1 MPRRGRPKVEG
12 RDPAYAHT
20 FQAKRPPLPNGMPAS
35 VRIPPVDDAPPAKPS
50 SPAGAGEEPSL
61 TAEPSP
67 DQVATD
73 QAVEPAETAPDPKAE
88 TKAENPRP
96 AAKPR
101 KRPKVEQP
109 AAAPARSKDDAA
121 DDTPPGEK
129 RKVSLKVSV
138 TTAHVE
144 AMKPLVAKGLPQR
157 DVLALAGRRAMKRFD
172 PTPEFVPIP
181 EGDRVP
187 MTVAYSTTKYVSA
200 DMLDAMRDVHDP
212 LRVKSDAAMVRGQFE
227 TLFWSTLDE
236 VIEELRQQR
245 G

>member
-35 VRIPPVDDAPPAKPS
+35 VRIPPVDDGLRSKTTPSADESETAPLKVEQSSDQGSTEQGAK
-50 SPAGAGEEPSL
+50 
-61 TAEPSP
+61 
-67 DQVATD
+67 
-73 QAVEPAETAPDPKAE
+73 PAETVSDPKAE

-96 AAKPR
+96 AAKPG
-101 KRPKVEQP
+101 KRPKQEQP

-121 DDTPPGEK
+121 EDTPPGEK

-157 DVLALAGRRAMKRFD
+157 DVLALAGRRAMKRFE
-172 PTPEFVPIP
+172 PTPEFVPVP

-200 DMLDAMRDVHDP
+200 DMLDQMRDVHDP

>member
-1 MPRRGRPKVEG
+1 M
-12 RDPAYAHT
+12 DDT
-20 FQAKRPPLPNGMPAS
+20 
-35 VRIPPVDDAPPAKPS
+35 PPVKPSPPA
-50 SPAGAGEEPSL
+50 GEGEAASL
-61 TAEPSP
+61 TSEPSP

-73 QAVEPAETAPDPKAE
+73 QGMEPAETAPDPIPE

-96 AAKPR
+96 AAKPG
-101 KRPKVEQP
+101 KRAKAEHPD
-109 AAAPARSKDDAA
+109 AAPAQSKDGAA

-144 AMKPLVAKGLPQR
+144 AMKPLVARGLPQR

-172 PTPEFVPIP
+172 PTPEFVPMP

-187 MTVAYSTTKYVSA
+187 MTVAYSTTKYVPA

-227 TLFWSTLDE
+227 TLFWSVLDD

-245 G
+245 R

>member
-1 MPRRGRPKVEG
+1 MVRRQRPKVEG

-35 VRIPPVDDAPPAKPS
+35 VRIPPVDDAPPVKPS
-50 SPAGAGEEPSL
+50 PPAGAGEEASL

-73 QAVEPAETAPDPKAE
+73 QAVEPAEKTPDPKPE

-96 AAKPR
+96 AAKPG

-144 AMKPLVAKGLPQR
+144 AMKPLVARGLLQR
-157 DVLALAGRRAMKRFD
+157 DVLALAGRRAMKCFD

-200 DMLDAMRDVHDP
+200 DMLDQMRDVHDP